1 MRRPARLAAASCALL
16 AAALLVPTL
25 SGPASAEHGT
35 GRAWLPATPDQW
47 PLVVDEQ
54 TTAKQSLTRG
64 VQQWSDHLDT
74 AGGAQRA
81 QLLDVDLT
89 DPNVRLGV
97 VESHDHLTD
106 TADEVPS
113 SMAHRTGAV
122 AGINAD
128 FFEIYGSG
136 RPEGMVVID
145 GQLVKSPNPDRPW
158 NLWVRADGSIGIG
171 AASYSGTVTA
181 GSASHPLTSVNTVD
195 DLSDAGGALVRVTPY
210 LGAPAPVPASTVVAG
225 TVHGGTLT
233 VTSVTAGVT
242 DLAQL
247 PVGTEELVGTGEAA
261 TWLAANAHPGD
272 TLAVAERTGPDSGIR
287 QAVSGGAILVQ
298 DGQRAVPL
306 QGPGENNVNNPET
319 AVGVTKDG
327 RHAIF
332 AAFDGHQAEGVAQ
345 GLTRP
350 QLAGWMM
357 RHGAYNAILFD
368 SGGSTQLVGRLP
380 GQAEASVL
388 NVPSDGHERPVA
400 NGLFVYS
407 TAPAPGPATRAVVN
421 AAKPLVALRGTTV
434 DVPGYA
440 TDAAGNPARD
450 AVRLDVSPPSLAT
463 VDGTRLTAH
472 RAGTGTLTIRAGR
485 AVSHVPFTV
494 VDRLGKLAVTPGQLD
509 LNNGTSQRL
518 ALAATDAR
526 GRAVSLPPAAV
537 SWHVDPAGL
546 GTVGADG
553 TFTAA
558 ASGTGM
564 ATVSASAGGAG
575 GTVSVA
581 VGQTSVTVDP
591 LDSAA
596 RAANWS
602 VTDQYMNVYPRKVPS
617 PGPTSTSDGAV
628 SFDPATKRL
637 PTDAGS
643 LDVHYDYPYVSKTL
657 DLSVYLNDPAS
668 EQIPLL
674 NGSQAPIG
682 IGVWVKGNAD
692 LATRPGKPLDP
703 GIVSLNVGIW
713 QASNQPTSFYPSGV
727 TWDGWQY
734 VVASLPTGL
743 QYPLRINYLGLVV
756 IKPGPNLTGDIHLS
770 GLSALYSPRPPT
782 PFRYHPLPA
791 NPSWLK
797 FTDVGSFTNGG
808 STLAAMDDAH
818 VSATDPGGT
827 GPVGMRTIASD
838 LGALPASARP
848 QQVQALGDMPDS
860 GTPENLNFAKSLLDG
875 LGVPYRDAVGNH
887 EITQGANPENGNYAA
902 TFGATHY
909 SYPVGAANVI
919 VSDSAHIGILASDAY
934 QNVDTGESQ
943 YRWLADQLT
952 ANRSKVAIVVTHAP
966 AYDPH
971 PRADSQ
977 FTDRWE
983 ARMYE
988 ELMIRYQRSHPGTH
1002 VMLLF
1007 GHSRGFAENLFDAS
1021 GADVA
1026 GGLPNFV
1033 VADAGSPPY
1042 AATDQGGFYHY
1053 ALFHVL
1059 PDGTVQFAV
1068 QPLLASVAIA
1078 TPHATLARGGTE
1090 QLTATGTSVTGDNAS
1105 PLAVPIADPV
1115 SRAWSSSNPSVASVD
1130 PRSGQVTAHRT
1141 GTATITLT
1149 VGGTTA
1155 STTLT
1160 VIR

>member
-1 MRRPARLAAASCALL
+1 MRLRLTCALL
-16 AAALLVPTL
+16 AASLLALPLTA
-25 SGPASAEHGT
+25 PAAAHGNHP
-35 GRAWLPATPDQW
+35 GGSWLPATPDQW

-54 TTAKQSLTRG
+54 TTARQTLTRG
-64 VQQWSDHLDT
+64 VEAWSDHLDT

-81 QLLDVDLT
+81 QVLDVSLT

-122 AGINAD
+122 AGVNAD

-145 GQLVKSPNPDRPW
+145 GQLVKSPNADRPW
-158 NLWVRADGSIGIG
+158 DLWVHADGSIGIG
-171 AASYSGTVTA
+171 AATYSGTVTA
-181 GSASHPLTSVNTVD
+181 GSDSHALTSVNTVN
-195 DLSDAGGALVRVTPY
+195 DLSGAGGALVRVTPY
-210 LGAPAPVPASTVVAG
+210 LGTPSPIPASTVVAG

-233 VTSVTAGVT
+233 VTSVTPGVT

-247 PVGTEELVGTGEAA
+247 PGGTEDLVGTGEAA
-261 TWLAANAHPGD
+261 TWLAAHAHPGD
-272 TLAVAERTGPDSGIR
+272 SLGVSDKVNTGDTGPIE

-306 QGPGENNVNNPET
+306 QGSGENNVDNPVT
-319 AVGVTKDG
+319 AVGVTRDG
-327 RHAIF
+327 KHAIF

-368 SGGSTQLVGRLP
+368 SGGSTQMVGRLP
-380 GQAEASVL
+380 GQTEASVL

-400 NGLFVYS
+400 NGLFIYS
-407 TAPAPGPATRAVVN
+407 TAATPGPATRAVVN
-421 AAKPLVALRGTTV
+421 GGTPLTALRGTA
-434 DVPGYA
+434 VPVPAYA
-440 TDAAGNPARD
+440 TDSAGNPARD
-450 AVRLDVSPPSLAT
+450 EVSLSVSPPSLAS
-463 VDGTRLTAH
+463 VDGTTVTA
-472 RAGTGTLTIRAGR
+472 RRPGTGTLTVRAGW

-494 VDRLGKLAVTPGQLD
+494 VDRLATVTVTPGQVD
-509 LNNGTSQRL
+509 LNNGATQQL
-518 ALAATDAR
+518 TVAATDGR
-526 GRAVSLPPAAV
+526 GRTVTLPR
-537 SWHVDPAGL
+537 SGITWQVDPAGL
-546 GTVGADG
+546 GSVAADG

-564 ATVSASAGGAG
+564 ATVSASAGGAT

-581 VGQTSVTVDP
+581 VGQTSAPVDG
-591 LDSAA
+591 LSSAA
-596 RAANWS
+596 SVANWS
-602 VTDQYMNVYPRKVPS
+602 VTDQYVNVYPRKVPS
-617 PGPTSTSDGAV
+617 PGGTSTSDGSI
-628 SFDPATKRL
+628 SFDPNTKQA
-637 PTDAGS
+637 PTDGGS
-643 LDVHYDYPYVSKTL
+643 LDVHYNYPYVSKTL
-657 DLSVYLNDPAS
+657 DLSVYLNDPES

-674 NGSQAPIG
+674 NGTQAPIG

-692 LATRPGKPLDP
+692 LATRPGKALDP

-713 QASNQPTSFYPSGV
+713 QSSNQPTSFYPSGV

-734 VVASLPTGL
+734 VVAALPTGL
-743 QYPLRINYLGLVV
+743 QFPLRINYLGLVV
-756 IKPGPNLTGDIHLS
+756 IKPGPNLTGDVHLA

-782 PFRYHPLPA
+782 PFQYNALPE
-791 NPSWLK
+791 NPSWLQ
-797 FTDVGSFTNGG
+797 FTDVDSFQHGG
-808 STLAAMDDAH
+808 TTLAAMDDAH
-818 VSATDPGGT
+818 VSATNPTGT
-827 GPVGMRTIASD
+827 GPVGLQTIARD
-838 LGALPASARP
+838 LSQLPANAKP

-860 GTPENLNFAKSLLDG
+860 GTPENLDYAKSLLDG

-902 TFGATHY
+902 VFGATHY
-909 SYPVGAANVI
+909 SYTVGAANVI
-919 VSDSAHIGILASDAY
+919 VSDSSHIGILASDPY
-934 QNVDTGESQ
+934 QNVDTDESQ
-943 YRWLADQLT
+943 YRWIADQLT
-952 ANRSKVAIVVTHAP
+952 ANTSKVAIVVTHAP

-988 ELMIRYQRSHPGTH
+988 SLMIRYQRTHRGTH
-1002 VMLLF
+1002 VLLLY
-1007 GHSRGFAENLFDAS
+1007 GHSRGFSENLFDAS
-1021 GADVA
+1021 GNNVAD
-1026 GGLPNFV
+1026 GMPNFV

-1042 AATDQGGFYHY
+1042 APTSQGGFYHY

-1068 QPLLASVAIA
+1068 QPLLASA
-1078 TPHATLARGGTE
+1078 TISAPLATLPRGGSE
-1090 QLTATGTSVTGDNAS
+1090 QLTATGTSVTGTDATALS
-1105 PLAVPIADPV
+1105 VPIADPV
-1115 SRAWSSSNPSVASVD
+1115 SRSWTSSDPSVASVD
-1130 PRSGQVTAHRT
+1130 LRTGKVTAHHA
-1141 GTATITLT
+1141 GTTTITLT
-1149 VGGTTA
+1149 TGGTTA
-1155 STTLT
+1155 TTTLT
-1160 VIR
+1160 VTR